1 MRELDPRIHREP
13 PFRGASKAS
22 EPESRTVRAGFR
34 VCAQGASRNDEVK
47 PMDCRVKPN
56 NDDKKLPATGCCD
69 LTQPEMGWRGSA
81 PTIRMQSQGF
91 TATGESFMAS
101 LDSVSIAI
109 LLGAVL
115 VMAGILS
122 SLLALRFGA
131 PLLLVFLFIGMFAG
145 DSGPGQIRFD
155 DVRTTYLVG
164 SVALALILFDG
175 GLRTRFQSIR
185 TVLAPSMVLA
195 TAGVL
200 LTALI
205 TAPIARYALDLNWT
219 EALLVG
225 AVVAST
231 DAAAVFLLVHAQG
244 LRLRPRVG
252 ATLEVESGT
261 NDPFAVFLTLM
272 LVELISLGESSVWH
286 VALEFTR
293 EAVLG
298 AIVGVL
304 GGRLVVLALNRVALP
319 QGLHAPF
326 VTTAAL
332 VIFGAAQI
340 AHASGFLA
348 VYLAGIIIGNRPTR
362 AHNSVVAFLDAAT
375 WLAQIVMFVLLGLLV
390 SPQRLVGSLT
400 PAVVVALV
408 LMLVARPLAVLLCL
422 APFRF
427 SWREKAFIAWVGLR
441 GAVAIFLASI
451 PMLVG
456 LSKAYLYFDVAFVVV
471 IISLLLQGWTLAFAA
486 RRLHV
491 ALPRSDRGPRRVE
504 LDLPGQL
511 EQQLVGYSVRPKSL
525 YLRRGL
531 IPSWSKPTLVIR
543 DQKILSP
550 AEAEPVA
557 AGDYIYLLAP
567 PEKAEALDRFF
578 VDMAPSAAPDP
589 HLLGDFTVSGEIT
602 LGDLANIYDV
612 AIDAE
617 QSQLTLADYFDVHLD
632 HAPKEGATLPL
643 DSIVLVAR
651 SLGGGRVNVVGL
663 RLPEDGEDAAPETRG
678 ASIKRKLSRA
688 WKSVA
693 GI

>member
-1 MRELDPRIHREP
+1 M
-13 PFRGASKAS
+13 
-22 EPESRTVRAGFR
+22 T
-34 VCAQGASRNDEVK
+34 
-47 PMDCRVKPN
+47 
-56 NDDKKLPATGCCD
+56 
-69 LTQPEMGWRGSA
+69 
-81 PTIRMQSQGF
+81 
-91 TATGESFMAS
+91 S
-101 LDSVSIAI
+101 LDAVSIAI

-131 PLLLVFLFIGMFAG
+131 PLLLVFLVIGMLAG
-145 DSGPGQIRFD
+145 DAGPGHIEFA

-195 TAGVL
+195 TIGVL
-200 LTALI
+200 LTAFI
-205 TAPIARYALDLNWT
+205 TAPVAKYALDLNWT

-252 ATLEVESGT
+252 ATLEAESGS
-261 NDPFAVFLTLM
+261 NDPFAVFLTLT
-272 LVELISLGESSVWH
+272 LVELISVGHSSPAH
-286 VALEFTR
+286 VVMELAR
-293 EAVLG
+293 EAILG
-298 AIVGVL
+298 AVFGVI
-304 GGRLVVLALNRVALP
+304 GGRLVVIALNKVALP

-332 VIFGAAQI
+332 VIFGVAQI

-390 SPQRLVGSLT
+390 SPQRLLSSLL
-400 PAVVVALV
+400 PAIAVALT
-408 LMLVARPLAVLLCL
+408 LMLVARPLAVMICL
-422 APFRF
+422 KPFRF
-427 SWREKAFIAWVGLR
+427 NWREKIFIAWTGLR

-471 IISLLLQGWTLAFAA
+471 IISLLAQGWTLGLAA

-491 ALPRSDRGPRRVE
+491 ALPRTDRGPRRVE

-525 YLRRGL
+525 YYRRGL

-543 DQKILSP
+543 NEQILSP
-550 AEAEPVA
+550 VEAEPIA
-557 AGDYIYLLAP
+557 PGDYLYLLAP
-567 PEKAEALDRFF
+567 PEKAESLDRFF
-578 VDMAPSAAPDP
+578 VDMQPPAAPDP
-589 HLLGDFTVSGEIT
+589 HLLGDFMVSGEHT
-602 LGDLANIYDV
+602 LDELATIYGVSVTD
-612 AIDAE
+612 DE
-617 QSQLTLADYFDVHLD
+617 RKLTLSDYFDVHLD
-632 HAPKEGATLPL
+632 RAPSEGVTVAL
-643 DSIVLVAR
+643 DTIVLVAR
-651 SLGGGRVNVVGL
+651 SISGGRVNVVGL
-663 RLPEDGEDAAPETRG
+663 RLPEDEETTPPTR
-678 ASIKRKLSRA
+678 AKSFKRKLADVWSQ
-688 WKSVA
+688 VA
-693 GI
+693 GV

>member
-1 MRELDPRIHREP
+1 
-13 PFRGASKAS
+13 
-22 EPESRTVRAGFR
+22 
-34 VCAQGASRNDEVK
+34 
-47 PMDCRVKPN
+47 
-56 NDDKKLPATGCCD
+56 
-69 LTQPEMGWRGSA
+69 
-81 PTIRMQSQGF
+81 
-91 TATGESFMAS
+91 MAS

-109 LLGAVL
+109 LLGAAL

-131 PLLLVFLFIGMFAG
+131 PLLLVFLFVGMLAG
-145 DSGPGQIRFD
+145 DSGPGQLRFD

-175 GLRTRFQSIR
+175 GLKTRFQSIR
-185 TVLAPSMVLA
+185 AVLAPSMVLA
-195 TAGVL
+195 TIGVL
-200 LTALI
+200 MTALI
-205 TAPIARYALDLNWT
+205 TAPVARYALDLNWT

-272 LVELISLGESSVWH
+272 LVELISIGESSTLH
-286 VALEFTR
+286 VALEFGR

-298 AIVGVL
+298 AIVGVI

-326 VTTAAL
+326 VATAAL

-362 AHNSVVAFLDAAT
+362 AHNSVVTFLDAAT

-390 SPQRLVGSLT
+390 SPQRLVSSVI
-400 PAVVVALV
+400 PAVIVALV
-408 LMLVARPLAVLLCL
+408 LMLVARPLAVFLCL

-427 SWREKAFIAWVGLR
+427 SWREKTFIAWTGLR

-471 IISLLLQGWTLAFAA
+471 IISLLLQGWTLAVAA

-491 ALPRSDRGPRRVE
+491 ALPRADRGPRRVE

-511 EQQLVGYSVRPKSL
+511 EQQLVGYSVRAKSL
-525 YLRRGL
+525 YFRRGL
-531 IPSWSKPTLVIR
+531 IPSWSRPTLVIR
-543 DQKILSP
+543 DQRILSP
-550 AEAEPVA
+550 AEGDPVA
-557 AGDYIYLLAP
+557 PGDYIYLLAP

-578 VDMAPSAAPDP
+578 VDMLPSSAPDP
-589 HLLGDFTVSGEIT
+589 HLLGDFVVSGEIKV
-602 LGDLANIYDV
+602 GDIATAYGVTVDPERS
-612 AIDAE
+612 D
-617 QSQLTLADYFDVHLD
+617 LTLADYFDVHLD
-632 HAPKEGATLPL
+632 HAPKEGASLEL
-643 DSIVLVAR
+643 DSIGLVAR
-651 SLGGGRVNVVGL
+651 SLSGGRVGIVGL
-663 RLPEDGEDAAPETRG
+663 RLPEEEEETVPVTRLG
-678 ASIKRKLSRA
+678 SLKRKLSEV
-688 WKSVA
+688 WSSVA

>member
-1 MRELDPRIHREP
+1 M
-13 PFRGASKAS
+13 
-22 EPESRTVRAGFR
+22 T
-34 VCAQGASRNDEVK
+34 
-47 PMDCRVKPN
+47 
-56 NDDKKLPATGCCD
+56 
-69 LTQPEMGWRGSA
+69 
-81 PTIRMQSQGF
+81 
-91 TATGESFMAS
+91 S

-109 LLGAVL
+109 FLGAVL
-115 VMAGILS
+115 VLAGILS

-131 PLLLVFLFIGMFAG
+131 PLLLVFLLIGILAG
-145 DSGPGQIRFD
+145 DSGPGHIIFD

-175 GLRTRFQSIR
+175 GLRTRFQNVR
-185 TVLAPSMVLA
+185 AVLAASTALA
-195 TAGVL
+195 TIGVL
-200 LTALI
+200 LTALV
-205 TAPIARYALDLNWT
+205 TAPVARYALDLNWT

-252 ATLEVESGT
+252 AILEAESGT

-272 LVELISLGESSVWH
+272 LVELISVGQNSAWH
-286 VALEFTR
+286 IAIEFGR

-298 AIVGVL
+298 AVVGVV

-326 VTTAAL
+326 VATAAL
-332 VIFGAAQI
+332 TIFGTAQI
-340 AHASGFLA
+340 SHASGFLA

-390 SPQRLVGSLT
+390 SPQRLVSSVV
-400 PAVVVALV
+400 PAVIVALV
-408 LMLVARPLAVLLCL
+408 LMLLARPLAVFICL

-427 SWREKAFIAWVGLR
+427 NWREKVFIAWTGLR

-471 IISLLLQGWTLAFAA
+471 IISLLLQGWTLTVAA

-491 ALPRSDRGPRRVE
+491 ALPRADRAPRRIE

-525 YLRRGL
+525 YFRRGL
-531 IPSWSKPTLVIR
+531 VPSWSKPTLVIR
-543 DQKILSP
+543 DQRILSP
-550 AEAEPVA
+550 LEAEPIA
-557 AGDYIYLLAP
+557 PGDYIYLLAP
-567 PEKAEALDRFF
+567 PEKADSLDRFF
-578 VDMAPSAAPDP
+578 IDMAPSSAPDP
-589 HLLGDFTVSGEIT
+589 HMLGDFVVSGDVT
-602 LGDLANIYDV
+602 LGDISQIY
-612 AIDAE
+612 AIATE
-617 QSQLTLADYFDVHLD
+617 PAHAHLTLADYFDVHLD
-632 HAPKEGATLPL
+632 RAPKEGATLEL
-643 DSIVLVAR
+643 DSIVLIAR
-651 SLGGGRVNVVGL
+651 SISGGRVSAVGL
-663 RLPEDGEDAAPETRG
+663 RLPEEAEE
-678 ASIKRKLSRA
+678 IVQLSRMA
-688 WKSVA
+688 AIRRALSNLWAQLA
-693 GI
+693 GIR

>member
-1 MRELDPRIHREP
+1 
-13 PFRGASKAS
+13 
-22 EPESRTVRAGFR
+22 
-34 VCAQGASRNDEVK
+34 
-47 PMDCRVKPN
+47 
-56 NDDKKLPATGCCD
+56 
-69 LTQPEMGWRGSA
+69 
-81 PTIRMQSQGF
+81 
-91 TATGESFMAS
+91 MAS

-109 LLGAVL
+109 LLGAML

-131 PLLLVFLFIGMFAG
+131 PLLLVFLIIGMLAG
-145 DSGPGQIRFD
+145 DSGLGGLQFD
-155 DVRTTYLVG
+155 DVRSTYLVG

-185 TVLAPSMVLA
+185 AVLAPSMGLA
-195 TAGVL
+195 TIGVL

-205 TAPIARYALDLNWT
+205 TAPVARFVLDLNWT

-252 ATLEVESGT
+252 ATLEAESGS

-272 LVELISLGESSVWH
+272 LVEFISVGQSSAGH
-286 VALEFTR
+286 VMWELAREGLVGAVIGFT
-293 EAVLG
+293 
-298 AIVGVL
+298 
-304 GGRLVVLALNRVALP
+304 GGRLVVIALNRVALP

-332 VIFGAAQI
+332 VIFGTAQI
-340 AHASGFLA
+340 AHASGFFA

-362 AHNSVVAFLDAAT
+362 AHNSVVTFLDAAT

-390 SPQRLVGSLT
+390 SPQRLGTSIG
-400 PAVVVALV
+400 PAVLIAIV
-408 LMLVARPLAVLLCL
+408 LMLVARPIAVFACL

-427 SWREKAFIAWVGLR
+427 NWREKLFIAWTGLR

-471 IISLLLQGWTLAFAA
+471 IISLLLQGWTLASAA
-486 RRLHV
+486 RWLHV

-511 EQQLVGYSVRPKSL
+511 EQELVGYPVRAKSL
-525 YLRRGL
+525 YFRRGL

-543 DQKILSP
+543 KEAILTP
-550 AEAEPVA
+550 VEAEPIA
-557 AGDYIYLLAP
+557 PGDYIYLLAP
-567 PEKAEALDRFF
+567 PEKAQALDRFF
-578 VDMAPSAAPDP
+578 VDMPPSTAPDP
-589 HLLGDFTVSGEIT
+589 HLLGDFMVSGEVM
-602 LGDLANIYDV
+602 LGDLAQIY
-612 AIDAE
+612 AIETDAN
-617 QSQLTLADYFDVHLD
+617 SATLTLADYFDVHLD
-632 HAPKEGATLPL
+632 HAPHEGATLAL

-651 SLGGGRVNVVGL
+651 SISGGRVSIVGL
-663 RLPEDGEDAAPETRG
+663 RLPEDEENVVPLTRME
-678 ASIKRKLSRA
+678 SLKRKLADMWS
-688 WKSVA
+688 SVA
-693 GI
+693 GV

>member
-1 MRELDPRIHREP
+1 
-13 PFRGASKAS
+13 
-22 EPESRTVRAGFR
+22 
-34 VCAQGASRNDEVK
+34 
-47 PMDCRVKPN
+47 
-56 NDDKKLPATGCCD
+56 
-69 LTQPEMGWRGSA
+69 
-81 PTIRMQSQGF
+81 
-91 TATGESFMAS
+91 MAS
-101 LDSVSIAI
+101 LDSVSIGI

-131 PLLLVFLFIGMFAG
+131 PLLLVFLLIGILAG
-145 DSGPGQIRFD
+145 ESGPGHLQFD
-155 DVRTTYLVG
+155 DLHTTYLVG

-175 GLRTRFQSIR
+175 GLRTRFQNIR
-185 TVLAPSMVLA
+185 TVLVPSMTLA
-195 TAGVL
+195 TIGVL

-205 TAPIARYALDLNWT
+205 TAPFAKYLLDLNWT
-219 EALLVG
+219 ESLLAA
-225 AVVAST
+225 AVLAST

-252 ATLEVESGT
+252 ATLEAESGT

-272 LVELISLGESSVWH
+272 LVELISVGQSSLAHVMMELG
-286 VALEFTR
+286 R
-293 EAVLG
+293 EAVFG
-298 AIVGVL
+298 AIAGIF
-304 GGRLVVLALNRVALP
+304 GGRLVVVALNRVALP

-340 AHASGFLA
+340 VHASGFLA

-390 SPQRLVGSLT
+390 SPQRLVVSIV
-400 PAVVVALV
+400 PAVAIALA
-408 LMLVARPLAVLLCL
+408 LMLVARPIAVVLCL

-427 SWREKAFIAWVGLR
+427 NWREKIFIAWTGLR

-471 IISLLLQGWTLAFAA
+471 IISLLLQGWTLAPAA

-491 ALPRSDRGPRRVE
+491 ALSRTERGPRRVE

-511 EQQLVGYSVRPKSL
+511 EQQLVGYPVRPKSL
-525 YLRRGL
+525 YFRRGL

-543 DQKILSP
+543 DEHILSP
-550 AEAEPVA
+550 AEADQIRP
-557 AGDYIYLLAP
+557 GDYIYLLAP

-578 VDMAPSAAPDP
+578 VDMPPSSAPDP
-589 HLLGDFTVSGEIT
+589 HLLGDFTVSGEHT
-602 LGDLANIYDV
+602 LGELAEVYGV
-612 AIDAE
+612 KVGEE
-617 QSQLTLADYFDVHLD
+617 QAKQTLADYFDIHLD
-632 HAPKEGATLPL
+632 HAPKEGATLEL
-643 DSIVLVAR
+643 DPIVLVAR
-651 SLGGGRVNVVGL
+651 SISGGRVNVIGL
-663 RLPEDGEDAAPETRG
+663 RLPEDPEEVPAMTRLDLL
-678 ASIKRKLSRA
+678 KRKLASF
-688 WKSVA
+688 WSSVS